1 MSFLLEMSLVGLLD
15 CSLVLLLV
23 PFVSTSNFLSMVLL
37 AMRLVTASIDATLR
51 LTILL
56 GDPHILMRCDGIS
69 SMPLLLLLVVAR
81 MS

>member
-1 MSFLLEMSLVGLLD
+1 MCILLEISFLRPVPELLPAQ
-15 CSLVLLLV
+15 V
-23 PFVSTSNFLSMVLL
+23 PFESTLSFLAMVLHS
-37 AMRLVTASIDATLR
+37 MCLVTASIDATLR

-56 GDPHILMRCDGIS
+56 RDLHILMRCDGIS